1 MSRWVILHL
10 YSALVRLYQQHCVQ
24 FLVPLCKRDLD
35 ILEGVQQRATKII
48 KGLEHIS
55 YEERLKELG
64 LSSLQKR
71 RLEGRILLI
80 CTNA

>member
-10 YSALVRLYQQHCVQ
+10 CSALVRLYQQHCVQ
-24 FLVPLCKRDLD
+24 FLVPQCKRDLG

-48 KGLEHIS
+48 TVLEHIS

-64 LSSLQKR
+64 LSSLK
-71 RLEGRILLI
+71 GGSY
-80 CTNA
+80 